1 MNLLHIAL
9 AKDNSSPPIWGQ
21 FKDPHLGVS
30 AQSQKALNIERL
42 FDFYMESI
50 ENHISKDLADL
61 EKAKRDGDAGKQAH
75 LKEELERLE
84 TYKRNHPDEHK
95 DPSPLELHCEINPDA
110 PECLFYD
117 D

>member
-1 MNLLHIAL
+1 MNQLHVAL
-9 AKDNSSPPIWGQ
+9 AKNNSSTPIWGQ
-21 FKDPHLGVS
+21 FKGPHLGVS
-30 AQSQKALNIERL
+30 AQSRKALNIERS
-42 FDFYMESI
+42 FGFYMESI

-75 LKEELERLE
+75 LKEELERLK
-84 TYKRNHPDEHK
+84 TYKRNHPNEHK

-110 PECLFYD
+110 PECLVYD

>member
-1 MNLLHIAL
+1 
-9 AKDNSSPPIWGQ
+9 
-21 FKDPHLGVS
+21 
-30 AQSQKALNIERL
+30 
-42 FDFYMESI
+42 MESI

-75 LKEELERLE
+75 LKEELERLK

-110 PECLFYD
+110 P
-117 D
+117 

>member
-1 MNLLHIAL
+1 
-9 AKDNSSPPIWGQ
+9 
-21 FKDPHLGVS
+21 
-30 AQSQKALNIERL
+30 
-42 FDFYMESI
+42 MESI

-95 DPSPLELHCEINPDA
+95 DP
-110 PECLFYD
+110 
-117 D
+117 